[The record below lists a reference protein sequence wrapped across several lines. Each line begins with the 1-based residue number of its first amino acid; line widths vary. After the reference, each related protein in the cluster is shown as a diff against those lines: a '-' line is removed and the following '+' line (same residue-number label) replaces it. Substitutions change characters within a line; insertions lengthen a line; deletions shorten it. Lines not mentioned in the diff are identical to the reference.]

1 MNINKD
7 DKVVQELYNE
17 NQMLYTKLGEVYDD
31 YIQFIYLI
39 GCKVTNGKLVDEISN
54 KIEQLQKE
62 INKRR

>member
-31 YIQFIYLI
+31 YIQFIYSI
-39 GCKVTNGKLVDEISN
+39 YCKETNGKLVDEISN
-54 KIEQLQKE
+54 KIEQLQEE